1 MSVKIYPLLLSN
13 YSKNIPRLYL
23 IKISKWF
30 ALTVPILMLYYQDCG
45 LSSKESFSLKA
56 IYSVVIIVLEIPSGY
71 FADTMGRKNTLVI
84 GSVMGVVGML
94 VYAIFGGFWA
104 FLVAEVALGISQSFI
119 SGSDSAMMYDSL
131 LADGR
136 EGKYTRFEGL
146 NTAIGNG
153 AESLA
158 AIIGGLLAHVSFSL
172 PFIAQSGVALIAL
185 PAALTLIEPPT
196 LRTGHE
202 TIRHTFRIVK
212 QSIFARHDLR
222 YFILFSSVI
231 GACTLTMAWIY
242 HPYLKEVLGVSLSQI
257 GIIAAV
263 LNMLAAIFSAT
274 AHRIVKPISQHYI
287 LWALGVLIPLSY
299 LLIGWFNNVWVL
311 AVLLVFYLIRGVATP
326 VLKDYVNMNTPS
338 DIRATVLS
346 VRNFVIRMIFVVLAP
361 AIGFFTD
368 LYSYQWAFVIVGTI
382 FLVLALLLLFQRKR
396 S

>member
-1 MSVKIYPLLLSN
+1 MSH
-13 YSKNIPRLYL
+13 YSRNIPRLYL

-45 LSSKESFSLKA
+45 LSSQESFSLKA
-56 IYSVVIIVLEIPSGY
+56 IYSAVIILLEIPSGY

-84 GSVMGVVGML
+84 GAVMGVIGML
-94 VYAIFGGFWA
+94 VYALFGGFWA
-104 FLVAEVALGISQSFI
+104 FLIAEVALGISQSFV

-136 EGKYTRFEGL
+136 QGKYTRYEGL

-158 AIIGGLLAHVSFSL
+158 AIVGGLLAQVSFSL
-172 PFIAQSGVALIAL
+172 PFIAQSGIALIAL
-185 PAALTLIEPPT
+185 PAALTLIEPPSFK
-196 LRTGHE
+196 TGHE
-202 TIRHTFRIVK
+202 TIHHTIAIVK
-212 QSIFARHDLR
+212 KSIFGNQTLR
-222 YFILFSSVI
+222 YFLLFSSVI

-242 HPYLKEVLGVSLSQI
+242 HPYLKEVLGVSLYQI

-263 LNMLAAIFSAT
+263 LNFIAAIFSAT
-274 AHRIVKPISQHYI
+274 AHRIAKRISPTLM
-287 LWALGVLIPLSY
+287 LWGIGLLIPISY
-299 LLIGWFNNVWVL
+299 LLIGWINSIWVL
-311 AVLLVFYLIRGVATP
+311 AILAAFYLVRGIATP

-346 VRNFVIRMIFVVLAP
+346 VRNFVIRLVFVVLAP

-368 LYSYQWAFVIVGTI
+368 LYSYQWAFVIVGSV
-382 FLVLALLLLFQRKR
+382 FLILSFLLLLKRKR
-396 S
+396 SFFSEKTA